1 MSNFPNLKIL
11 TDARGIEIYAQ
22 AISQGVSQLAQMQDR
37 TTDEYTKLK
46 LYTLN
51 NIQESKDIIN
61 KLEADIG

>member
-22 AISQGVSQLAQMQDR
+22 AISQGVSQLAQIQDR
-37 TTDEYTKLK
+37 TTDEYKKLK
-46 LYTLN
+46 EYTLL
-51 NIQESKDIIN
+51 NIQEAKDIVN

>member
-37 TTDEYTKLK
+37 TTDEFKKLK
-46 LYTLN
+46 EYTLQ

>member
-46 LYTLN
+46 EYTLK